1 LVYYKNV
8 SISVYRVLIVIKCE
22 VISPALDA
30 EISEIKVKPEEN
42 EVHVKPEVKAK
53 ASDGTVSKSVAQIV
67 HEQHGKYVYCYALF
81 LLRTLFFPLLV
92 LSLPLK

>member
-1 LVYYKNV
+1 LVYNKNV

-42 EVHVKPEVKAK
+42 EVHVKPEVKTK
-53 ASDGTVSKSVAQIV
+53 ASDGTVSKSAAQIV
-67 HEQHGKYVYCYALF
+67 HEHGKYVYCYALF
-81 LLRTLFFPLLV
+81 FLCTLFFPLLV